1 MTKGF
6 YAGGTFGSPFGPG
19 FGVYI
24 DSHGRAYPQ
33 LYGGTP
39 RWGFSAGYTP
49 DLEGLLTGPSIS
61 ANIGTGPISGN
72 AGMSGDAFGL
82 GFGTPGIG
90 VTHGYGPLEMSQ
102 DFSRPWRVPYIHD
115 SVKSAG
121 VPSRYNVWEYDYPE
135 PATNPLPRAS
145 NSASQSVFD
154 TGTAPIVSSSPAP
167 RGLPGL
173 MAEAGAMGP
182 DGTPPAGGLLGL
194 IQEYMRNDPDGA
206 PRR

>member
-6 YAGGTFGSPFGPG
+6 YAGGTFGFPFGLG
-19 FGVYI
+19 GGLYL

-39 RWGFSAGYTP
+39 GFGGSAGYTS

-61 ANIGTGPISGN
+61 ANIGRGPISGN

-90 VTHGYGPLEMSQ
+90 VTDGYGPLEMSQ
-102 DFSRPWRVPYIHD
+102 DFSRPWTKPHILD
-115 SVKSAG
+115 SIRSAG
-121 VPSRYNVWEYDYPE
+121 VASRNTVWEYDYPSS
-135 PATNPLPRAS
+135 PSTSSPNAAND
-145 NSASQSVFD
+145 ASQSVFEK
-154 TGTAPIVSSSPAP
+154 GASPVLLSSAP

-173 MAEAGAMGP
+173 MAETGATGL
-182 DGTPPAGGLLGL
+182 DGAPPAGGLLGL
-194 IQEYMRNDPDGA
+194 IQDYMRNNPDGA
-206 PRR
+206 TSR

>member
-6 YAGGTFGSPFGPG
+6 YAGGTFGFPSGL
-19 FGVYI
+19 GVGLYL
-24 DSHGRAYPQ
+24 DSRGRAYPQ

-39 RWGFSAGYTP
+39 RWGFSMGYTP

-61 ANIGTGPISGN
+61 ANIGRGPLSGN

-102 DFSRPWRVPYIHD
+102 DFSRPWTKPQILD
-115 SVKSAG
+115 SIRSAG
-121 VPSRYNVWEYDYPE
+121 VPSRNTVWEFDYP
-135 PATNPLPRAS
+135 
-145 NSASQSVFD
+145 
-154 TGTAPIVSSSPAP
+154 SSPSSGSPNAGNDSSPNVFEKGAPPVLLPSAP

-173 MAEAGAMGP
+173 MAETGAIGP
-182 DGTPPAGGLLGL
+182 DGVPPAGGLLGL
-194 IQEYMRNDPDGA
+194 IQDYMRNNPDGA
-206 PRR
+206 ARR